1 MTGKP
6 EGSQPQQPAPPSP
19 HKAGEPESAEASG
32 LSSSAPPPS
41 SSLPPDEDTKKWG
54 THIMGPPAVPTIHPD
69 NQKAALWNAGS
80 NQQLYHQ
87 QPYLV
92 YSPVD
97 KPSNNPLESVCHMF
111 NSWSSKAETVA
122 HNIWHN
128 CTPLITLYFILPP
141 SMHYIEGDPHMLFW
155 VNFVVKTGPSVTGA
169 AWGKINVT
177 AKAITE
183 GGFES
188 LYKQIFATEPNEKLK
203 KTFACYLST
212 TTGPVAGTLY
222 LSTARVAFCSDRPLS
237 FRAPS
242 GQEAWSYYKV
252 MIPFPNVG
260 AINPVNMREN
270 PSEKYIQ
277 IVTIDGHNFW
287 FMGFVNFEKA
297 LDHLL
302 NSLSDF
308 RAQGYT
314 AQPVVLS

>member
-19 HKAGEPESAEASG
+19 HKAREPESAEASG

-69 NQKAALWNAGS
+69 NQKAALWNSGN

-122 HNIWHN
+122 RNIWHN
-128 CTPLITLYFILPP
+128 L
-141 SMHYIEGDPHMLFW
+141 
-155 VNFVVKTGPSVTGA
+155 KTGPSVTGA
-169 AWGKINVT
+169 AWGKVNVT

-297 LDHLL
+297 LEHLL

-314 AQPVVLS
+314 VQPVVLS

>member
-1 MTGKP
+1 MTGTP
-6 EGSQPQQPAPPSP
+6 GGSQPQQPAPPSP

-32 LSSSAPPPS
+32 LSSSAAPPS

-54 THIMGPPAVPTIHPD
+54 THVMGPPAVPTIHPD
-69 NQKAALWNAGS
+69 NQKAALWNADN

-87 QPYLV
+87 HPYLV
-92 YSPVD
+92 HSPVD

-122 HNIWHN
+122 RNIWHN
-128 CTPLITLYFILPP
+128 L
-141 SMHYIEGDPHMLFW
+141 
-155 VNFVVKTGPSVTGA
+155 KTGPSVTGA
-169 AWGKINVT
+169 AWGKVNVT

-188 LYKQIFATEPNEKLK
+188 FYKQIFATEPNEKLK

-260 AINPVNMREN
+260 TINPVNMREN

-297 LDHLL
+297 LDNLL

-314 AQPVVLS
+314 AQPVVVS